1 MRIKRGSSGNPWLR
15 TLVEDPAGNAHYQ
28 GVEKIINGICW
39 TIGLNTLRKS
49 WLPSFSSLPLGGRH
63 RGEQGDSDPVMF
75 AIVKTGGKQYRV
87 ALGDQIVVERLEGD
101 VGAEISLDQ
110 VLAIGDGDSGAIGRP
125 TLADASVRAR
135 IIQQPRGTKV
145 IVFKKKKR
153 KNYRRK
159 HGHRQELTVLRIEE
173 IRRATGIRH
182 EVDEGAAG
190 EDPPAAPT
198 DSEV

>member
-1 MRIKRGSSGNPWLR
+1 
-15 TLVEDPAGNAHYQ
+15 
-28 GVEKIINGICW
+28 
-39 TIGLNTLRKS
+39 
-49 WLPSFSSLPLGGRH
+49 
-63 RGEQGDSDPVMF
+63 MF

-87 ALGDQIVVERLEGD
+87 APGDQIVVERLEGA

-125 TLADASVRAR
+125 TLADVSVRAR
-135 IIQQPRGTKV
+135 VIQQPRGTKV
-145 IVFKKKKR
+145 IVFKKKRR

-173 IRRATGIRH
+173 ILQGTADRH
-182 EVDEGAAG
+182 EIDERAAG
-190 EDPPAAPT
+190 DESSAAPT